1 MGKLESGGIHHSDY
15 GAKLMRTK
23 LLLLGLSGLL
33 LQNTGWGAEDYQA
46 PTTEWGQPDLQGVW
60 NFSSDVPLERPFQ
73 YGEREFLTEQEI
85 AEIRARRAAIDEISD
100 AAIPNFG
107 VDEAYND
114 FWVESAGL
122 GDAVRTSIIVYP
134 PNGRLPAF
142 AEDAIVVRGRLAPD
156 VEGERPARIIVG
168 GIGNDGPEDR
178 GLSERC
184 IMGFNAGP
192 PIQPS
197 LYNNNLQIFQNRD
210 HVVLMTEMV
219 HDARIVPVIE
229 RPPLDEA
236 IGLWSGDSRGYW
248 DGETLVV
255 ETRNFNG
262 LTQSFG
268 PAGTSENKFLIE
280 KITRLGDD
288 TLEYEFTVE
297 DSTAYTDRISGIIP
311 LTKVAG
317 LLYEYACHEG
327 NYGMFNILRGARAEE
342 ARAAESTN

>member
-1 MGKLESGGIHHSDY
+1 
-15 GAKLMRTK
+15 MRTK
-23 LLLLGLSGLL
+23 LLFLGLGGLL
-33 LQNTGWGAEDYQA
+33 LGNIGLGAENYQT
-46 PTTEWGQPDLQGVW
+46 PRTEWGQPDLQGVW
-60 NFSSDVPLERPFQ
+60 NYSYNVPLERPRQ
-73 YGEREFLTEQEI
+73 YGERQFLTEEEI
-85 AEIRARRAAIDEISD
+85 ERLRAMRNAFDENSD

-114 FWVESAGL
+114 FWIESAGI
-122 GDAVRTSIIVYP
+122 GEAVRTSIITYP
-134 PNGRLPAF
+134 PDGRLPAF
-142 AEDAIVVRGRLAPD
+142 AAGAIVVNGRLAPD
-156 VEGERPARIIVG
+156 IEGERPVRVIPG
-168 GIGNDGPEDR
+168 GIGKDGPEDR

-192 PIQPS
+192 PLVPS

-219 HDARIVPVIE
+219 HDARIAPLGE

-236 IGLWSGDSRGYW
+236 IGLWSGDSRAYW
-248 DGETLVV
+248 DGDTLVV

-268 PAGTSENKFLIE
+268 NAGTSENKFLIE
-280 KITRLGDD
+280 RITRVGEA

-297 DSTAYTDRISGIIP
+297 DPTAYTDRITGIIP

-327 NYGMFNILRGARAEE
+327 NYGMVNMLRGARAEE
-342 ARAAESTN
+342 ARAAEGGQ

>member
-1 MGKLESGGIHHSDY
+1 
-15 GAKLMRTK
+15 MRTK
-23 LLLLGLSGLL
+23 LLLLGLGGLL
-33 LQNTGWGAEDYQA
+33 PGLFFGNATLGAEDYQA
-46 PTTEWGQPDLQGVW
+46 PRTEWGQPDLQGVW
-60 NFSSDVPLERPFQ
+60 NYSYNVPLERPRQ
-73 YGEREFLTEQEI
+73 YGERQFLTEEEI
-85 AEIRARRAAIDEISD
+85 EQLRAMLNAFDENSD

-114 FWVESAGL
+114 FWIESAGI
-122 GDAVRTSIIVYP
+122 GEAVRTSIITYP
-134 PNGRLPAF
+134 PDGRLPAF
-142 AEDAIVVRGRLAPD
+142 AEGAIVVNGRLAPD
-156 VEGERPARIIVG
+156 IEGERPVRVIPG
-168 GIGNDGPEDR
+168 GIGKDGPEDR

-192 PIQPS
+192 PLVPS

-219 HDARIVPVIE
+219 HDARIEPLGE

-236 IGLWSGDSRGYW
+236 IGLWSGDSRAYW
-248 DGETLVV
+248 DGDTLVV

-268 PAGTSENKFLIE
+268 NAGTSENKFLIE
-280 KITRLGDD
+280 RITRVGES

-297 DSTAYTDRISGIIP
+297 DPTAYTDRITGIIP

-327 NYGMFNILRGARAEE
+327 NYGMVNMLRGARAEE
-342 ARAAESTN
+342 ARAAESSR

>member
-1 MGKLESGGIHHSDY
+1 
-15 GAKLMRTK
+15 MRTK
-23 LLLLGLSGLL
+23 LLLLGLGGLFFGNAGL
-33 LQNTGWGAEDYQA
+33 GAEDYQA
-46 PTTEWGQPDLQGVW
+46 PRTEWGQPDLQGVW
-60 NFSSDVPLERPFQ
+60 NYSYNVPLERPRQ
-73 YGEREFLTEQEI
+73 YGERQFLTEEEI
-85 AEIRARRAAIDEISD
+85 EQLRAMLNAFDENSD

-114 FWVESAGL
+114 FWIESAGI
-122 GDAVRTSIIVYP
+122 GEAVRTSIITYP
-134 PNGRLPAF
+134 PDGRLPAF
-142 AEDAIVVRGRLAPD
+142 AEGAIVVNGRLAPD
-156 VEGERPARIIVG
+156 IEGERPVRVIPG
-168 GIGNDGPEDR
+168 GIGKDGPEDR

-192 PIQPS
+192 PLVPS

-210 HVVLMTEMV
+210 YVVLMTEMV
-219 HDARIVPVIE
+219 HDARIAPLSE

-236 IGLWSGDSRGYW
+236 IGLWSGDSRAYW
-248 DGETLVV
+248 DGDTLVV

-268 PAGTSENKFLIE
+268 NAGTSENKFLIE
-280 KITRLGDD
+280 RITRVGEA

-297 DSTAYTDRISGIIP
+297 DTAAYTDRITGIIP

-327 NYGMFNILRGARAEE
+327 NYGMVNMLRGARAEE
-342 ARAAESTN
+342 ARAAESSR